1 LTDTAGNVSV
11 LCVVGRVWGVTQL
24 HDVVYIVCDQSSTI
38 LRFNA
43 TTHQRLTDIVVKGLR
58 SPQDI
63 VACERTS
70 QLYVADLRECVWRVS
85 SDGEDIKR
93 WLPKSPDDT
102 FHPWSLSVTSTR
114 LLVTIRDTR
123 QLREFDS
130 DGDELRRVQLP
141 HDMEPLHAVE
151 SPTRTFIVGRYN
163 EQLEQEQG
171 VDQSEVVEV
180 NTGGEVL
187 RQFSG
192 SRLSSLGETTHV
204 AIDSHGNIFVADR
217 DNGRIL
223 LLDAHLSLRRVIIDE
238 HQLNYKRPSRLCYRE
253 QSGQL
258 SVGLYWGGGVA
269 VFDVLCR

>member
-1 LTDTAGNVSV
+1 MSV
-11 LCVVGRVWGVTQL
+11 LCVVGDVRGVTQL
-24 HDVVYIVCDQSSTI
+24 HDVVYIVCRGRFSTI

-43 TTHQRLTDIVVKGLR
+43 TTHQRLTDIVVKG
-58 SPQDI
+58 SSWSQDI

-70 QLYVADLRECVWRVS
+70 QLYVADWGMNCVCRVS

-114 LLVTIRDTR
+114 LLVTSLRTH

-141 HDMEPLHAVE
+141 HDMEPQHAVE
-151 SPTRTFIVGRYN
+151 SPTGTFIVSRYKYH
-163 EQLEQEQG
+163 QEQR
-171 VDQSEVVEV
+171 VDQGDVVEV

-192 SRLSSLGETTHV
+192 SRL
-204 AIDSHGNIFVADR
+204 
-217 DNGRIL
+217 
-223 LLDAHLSLRRVIIDE
+223 
-238 HQLNYKRPSRLCYRE
+238 
-253 QSGQL
+253 
-258 SVGLYWGGGVA
+258 
-269 VFDVLCR
+269 

>member
-1 LTDTAGNVSV
+1 M
-11 LCVVGRVWGVTQL
+11 LCVVGAVEGVTQL
-24 HDVVYIVCDQSSTI
+24 HEVVYIVCGESSTI

-58 SPQDI
+58 RPGDI

-70 QLYVADLRECVWRVS
+70 QLYVVDWLCVAEGDMTVWRVS
-85 SDGEDIKR
+85 SDGETIKR
-93 WLPKSPDDT
+93 LPKSPDT
-102 FHPWSLSVTSTR
+102 FTPWSLSVTSTR
-114 LLVTIRDTR
+114 LLVTTHYPH
-123 QLREFDS
+123 QLREFNS

-141 HDMEPLHAVE
+141 NDMAPYHAVE
-151 SPTRTFIVGRYN
+151 SPTGTFIVSRYN
-163 EQLEQEQG
+163 YQLEQG
-171 VDQSEVVEV
+171 VDQSDVVEV

-192 SRLSSLGETTHV
+192 SRRSSLGCTAHV
-204 AIDSHGNIFVADR
+204 AIDSHGNIFVVDYR
-217 DNGRIL
+217 NRRIL

-238 HQLNYKRPSRLCYRE
+238 HQLNNKQPRRLCYRE

-258 SVGLYWGGGVA
+258 WVGLYEGGVA